1 LITTLTIN
9 PAVDYTVKAPELKI
23 GKVNRVEF
31 VSKAAA
37 GKGINVSK
45 GVKNLGEETK
55 ALGCIG
61 GESGQFIGGSL
72 KELGIT
78 TDFTWI
84 QDDTRINIKVIDD
97 LGHETKINQLGPKI
111 PKEVLEVIE
120 EKVIS
125 TIDESEFIVLAGSL
139 PPGCSE
145 DFYQKLINKI
155 KEENNNIKVF
165 LDTSQAP
172 LKLALEAKPNLV
184 KPNLR
189 ELGEVYGKEL
199 SVEEAVEISKN
210 LVEDGIEMVL
220 VSLGA
225 EGAILTTKEGTLKA
239 TPPEVDVVSTVGAGD
254 SVVAAMAVAYLN
266 DYKIKDMFRF
276 AIAMSIA
283 TILRPGAEMGTLEEV
298 NQYLDEIKIDKL
310 ELLEC

>member
-1 LITTLTIN
+1 MITTLTIN
-9 PAVDYTVKAPELKI
+9 PAVDYTVKAPELRL

-31 VSKAAA
+31 VNKAAA

-45 GVKNLGEETK
+45 GVKNLGEETM

-61 GESGQFIGGSL
+61 GDSGQFIVGRL
-72 KELGIT
+72 KELEISS
-78 TDFTWI
+78 DFTWI
-84 QDDTRINIKVIDD
+84 QDDTRINMKVIDD
-97 LGHETKINQLGPKI
+97 LGHETKINQLGSEV
-111 PKEVLEVIE
+111 PKEVLDVIE
-120 EKVIS
+120 EKVIAA
-125 TIDESEFIVLAGSL
+125 IGESEIIVLAGSL
-139 PPGCSE
+139 PPDCPE
-145 DFYQKLINKI
+145 DFYQKLIKKI
-155 KEENNNIKVF
+155 KEENNNVKVF
-165 LDTSQAP
+165 LDASQAP
-172 LKLALEAKPNLV
+172 LKLALEAKPSLI

-189 ELGEVYGKEL
+189 ELGEIYGKEL
-199 SVEEAVEISKN
+199 SVEEAVGISKT

-239 TPPEVDVVSTVGAGD
+239 TPPEVEVVSTIGAGD

-266 DYKIKDMFRF
+266 DYKLEEMFRF

-283 TILRPGAEMGTLEEV
+283 TILRPGAEMGRLEEV
-298 NQYLDEIKIDKL
+298 NQYLGEIKIDKL